1 MMAVL
6 SLKPQQARTF
16 GAPDSQRATG
26 FPQRSGQARA
36 SARHEIDP
44 AAAAGERFEHV
55 VVKVDVCRA
64 AQDEIRR

>member
-1 MMAVL
+1 V
-6 SLKPQQARTF
+6 P
-16 GAPDSQRATG
+16 PD
-26 FPQRSGQARA
+26 FRSGQAKREQ
-36 SARHEIDP
+36 ARHEIDP